1 MQRLMRLRDRW
12 TQILLVVCAGFLM
25 LFTQACS
32 GKMNAKRFEGIT
44 PESSPVTVPQ
54 SLMRQ
59 TIESEVAPQNAAQEA
74 AEATEAAVE
83 ETEALVED
91 AGEMR

>member
-1 MQRLMRLRDRW
+1 MQRLMRLRDHW
-12 TQILLVVCAGFLM
+12 MQILLVVCAGFLM

-59 TIESEVAPQNAAQEA
+59 TIESEVAPKMQRKKRLRQRKQS
-74 AEATEAAVE
+74 
-83 ETEALVED
+83 LK
-91 AGEMR
+91 RQKH